1 MKCYICK
8 YEQFIYNDPLCTI
21 PTEIGCPRGYICRK
35 GTPYRN
41 VVVKSCTSK
50 VTCQR
55 GDEFTV
61 NLKGIDVIAS
71 CCKNDLCNES
81 ESILQNKYRK

>member
-8 YEQFIYNDPLCTI
+8 YGQFTYNDPLQSKTLI
-21 PTEIGCPRGYICRK
+21 YSYICRK

-71 CCKNDLCNES
+71 CCKNDLCNGS